1 MTDAAVLVFMNCLI
15 QEPTHCTKSFAILGQ
30 LMSLSGLCSSRL
42 ASVISWSSGVKH
54 F

>member
-1 MTDAAVLVFMNCLI
+1 MTDVAVLLFMNCLI
-15 QEPTHCTKSFAILGQ
+15 QQPTHFTKSFAILGQ
-30 LMSLSGLCSSRL
+30 LMSLSGLWSSRL